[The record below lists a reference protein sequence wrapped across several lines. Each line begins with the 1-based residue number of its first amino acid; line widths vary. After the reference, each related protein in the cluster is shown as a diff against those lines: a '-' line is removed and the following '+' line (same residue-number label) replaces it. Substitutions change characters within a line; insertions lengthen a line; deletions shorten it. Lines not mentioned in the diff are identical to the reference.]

1 MEIHHGHS
9 LTVADG
15 FVAKADVEWWPAYVT
30 LGAVVGFLAGLLG
43 IGGGLVMVPVLSF
56 IFSAQNF
63 HPDHI
68 LHLALGTTMAAI
80 IFSSVA
86 SLRTHHLHGAV
97 NWKVVKYI
105 TPGIVA
111 GTLSG
116 TTLASLIPGRSLS
129 IIFVVFIYLA
139 ATQMLLMV
147 APKPSRDLP
156 GKQGLLAA
164 GGIIGFISS
173 FVAIGGGLL
182 TVPFLSFCNVR
193 FQHAIGTAAAVGFPI
208 AVAGAA
214 GYIANG
220 LAQSPALPDY
230 SLGFVYL
237 PALAGVVLASTI
249 TAPLGARTTHLINTD
264 TLRQIFVMLLYLLGT
279 KMLMGLF

>member
-1 MEIHHGHS
+1 
-9 LTVADG
+9 
-15 FVAKADVEWWPAYVT
+15 VEWWPAYVT
-30 LGAVVGFLAGLLG
+30 LGAVVGFFAGLLG
-43 IGGGLVMVPVLSF
+43 IGGGLIMVPALTF

-80 IFSSVA
+80 IFSSAA

-97 NWKVVKYI
+97 DWKVVKHI
-105 TPGIVA
+105 TPGIVG
-111 GTLSG
+111 GTLG
-116 TTLASLIPGRSLS
+116 GATLASLLPSRLLS

-139 ATQMLLMV
+139 ATQMLLKIS
-147 APKPSRDLP
+147 PKPSRGLP
-156 GKQGLLAA
+156 GKPGLFAS
-164 GGIIGFISS
+164 GGVIGFISS
-173 FVAIGGGLL
+173 FVAIGGGVL

-193 FQHAIGTAAAVGFPI
+193 LQQAIGTAAAVGFPI
-208 AVAGAA
+208 AVAGAI

-220 LAQSPALPDY
+220 MAQSPALPEY

-237 PALAGVVLASTI
+237 PALLGVVLASMV
-249 TAPLGARTTHLINTD
+249 TAPLGARTTHLIKTE
-264 TLRQIFVMLLYLLGT
+264 TLRKVFVILLYILGT